1 LSEKSSRDLSI
12 GIKLD
17 KLDYTLKE
25 ATKSL
30 EQFKDLAKG
39 SEELREYA
47 IDQITK
53 FALSIRASKLDKDE
67 LENFFKYPYCL
78 IAGKKEHEHYLIIP
92 KFVDAHFGWL
102 HKVTPSHNIFLVN
115 PYVDW
120 LGELPAALK
129 KELKIPDALD
139 VFLDGDYLVGK
150 DVKKIQEKFKGFIK
164 KVEKDGTLLIDKS
177 RHFDLLANLIK
188 EGILPFIPKP
198 MNREDLVQ
206 NEIEFELRDYQLEAW
221 NALKKYSNIGVFF
234 PPSTGKTWFGM
245 YVISQIKGPHLITVP
260 SFSTFL
266 IKPLNFS

>member
-139 VFLDGDYLVGK
+139 VFLDG
-150 DVKKIQEKFKGFIK
+150 E
-164 KVEKDGTLLIDKS
+164 S
-177 RHFDLLANLIK
+177 
-188 EGILPFIPKP
+188 
-198 MNREDLVQ
+198 
-206 NEIEFELRDYQLEAW
+206 
-221 NALKKYSNIGVFF
+221 
-234 PPSTGKTWFGM
+234 
-245 YVISQIKGPHLITVP
+245 
-260 SFSTFL
+260 
-266 IKPLNFS
+266 